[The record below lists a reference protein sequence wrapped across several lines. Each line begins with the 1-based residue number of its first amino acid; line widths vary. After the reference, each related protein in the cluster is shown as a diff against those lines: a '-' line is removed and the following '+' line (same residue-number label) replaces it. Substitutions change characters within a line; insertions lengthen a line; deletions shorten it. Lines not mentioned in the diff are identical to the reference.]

1 MATGVSSTVDDRLW
15 CCRSVLW
22 GTAASAEPS
31 MVDSRSLA
39 NVVATDKALHEQN
52 MLTATILM
60 MNPRIR
66 PGRSFLLAP
75 WLRCLEQLLLGPRR
89 GAELEE
95 AIMCWLLRIGSMKSM
110 VFGAGCQAEWKFQ
123 ESPPKLGWWCW
134 WLQGRGSDRPR
145 WFTDLC
151 ACCSPV

>member
-1 MATGVSSTVDDRLW
+1 MATGVSSAAADRLW

-31 MVDSRSLA
+31 VVDSRSLA

-75 WLRCLEQLLLGPRR
+75 W
-89 GAELEE
+89 
-95 AIMCWLLRIGSMKSM
+95 
-110 VFGAGCQAEWKFQ
+110 
-123 ESPPKLGWWCW
+123 
-134 WLQGRGSDRPR
+134 
-145 WFTDLC
+145 
-151 ACCSPV
+151 